1 MGKVERSAGD
11 ISVDGIM
18 SKDSSINGSFSGS
31 HSVILD
37 EDLPENF
44 EPTEQGVYSQRQT

>member
-11 ISVDGIM
+11 ISVDGSM

-44 EPTEQGVYSQRQT
+44 EPTEQGV